1 MAAMFILIL
10 LVTKR
15 SEVRSEVLTRRSEVR
30 SEGGGCWQRGLD
42 NLDIIPSQP

>member
-15 SEVRSEVLTRRSEVR
+15 SEVRSERWRLLAEMS
-30 SEGGGCWQRGLD
+30 
-42 NLDIIPSQP
+42 